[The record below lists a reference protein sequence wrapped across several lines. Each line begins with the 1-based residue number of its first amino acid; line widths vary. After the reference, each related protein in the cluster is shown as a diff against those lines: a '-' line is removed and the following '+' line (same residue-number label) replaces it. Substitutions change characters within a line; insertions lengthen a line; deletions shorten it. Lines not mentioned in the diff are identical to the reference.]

1 MKNILP
7 GLIAFFAG
15 IFSSQAQDLYTTT
28 FYGGDAD
35 AGTIIKFTPAT
46 NNLAVLKNFDNT
58 NGANPYGT
66 MIQANDGKLYGM
78 ASIGGTGN
86 YGIIFSFN
94 PSSLTYTKLKDFDS
108 INGAN
113 PHGSLMQAS
122 NGKLYGMTYNGGS
135 KGYGVI
141 FSFDPVT
148 ATYTKLKDF
157 NYADGANPSGSL
169 LQATDGKLYGMTDF
183 GGRFALADKS
193 NWGVIFSF
201 DPSTSVYTDLKDFND
216 DIGEGAVPSGN
227 LIQASNGKLYG
238 MTQSGGGYG
247 YTGVIFS
254 FNFSSSTYTRLWG
267 FDNTTATGNTPS
279 GSLMQAGNGKLYGLT
294 TSGLAEARY
303 GVIFSYDLLAS
314 AYRELHDFDNANGMY
329 PYGSSLLQ
337 AGDGKLYGG
346 TLSGGANGDGVI
358 FSYDPAS
365 SLFTNLLD
373 FNGTNGAH
381 PYSTFIEV
389 KESGPLPVT
398 IISFTGKNMGN
409 HNVLVWKVENEQDL
423 KYYELQRSIDGQNF
437 KEIAQIKAVGNK
449 IYTYN
454 DNVAATPSLNYY
466 RLKSVDRDRNFS
478 YSSTITLR
486 SPLKRFLIASP
497 NPFKDKLVVSIQSSV
512 PDKAIFLI
520 TDGKG
525 RQLYKENRTLSAG
538 VNIVE
543 IKEAGRLPQG
553 MYLLTIIQSQ
563 QTQSIKVVKGN

>member
-15 IFSSQAQDLYTTT
+15 IFSSQAQNLYTTT

-58 NGANPYGT
+58 NGANPYGA

-157 NYADGANPSGSL
+157 SYADGANPSGSL
-169 LQATDGKLYGMTDF
+169 MQATDGKLYGMTDF
-183 GGRFALADKS
+183 GGRFALADKF

-216 DIGEGAVPSGN
+216 NIDEGAVPSGN
-227 LIQASNGKLYG
+227 LIQASDGKLYG

-254 FNFSSSTYTRLWG
+254 FDFSSSIYTKLWG

-314 AYRELHDFDNANGMY
+314 EYRELHDFDNANGMY
-329 PYGSSLLQ
+329 PYGNSLLQ

-381 PYSTFIEV
+381 PYATIIEV
-389 KESGPLPVT
+389 PKASIALEICSNGNTDLISNISGSIYQWQLSMDGQAFNNTNDNANLFGTHTSHLQLINIPSSWHGYYFRCSVNSLFSDIYKLNVTNYWTGTVNNAWENPANWSCGVLPDSITNVRVNTAVPFEPVINTNIICRSIILNPAINLT
-398 IISFTGKNMGN
+398 ITNGHKLIITGK
-409 HNVLVWKVENEQDL
+409 
-423 KYYELQRSIDGQNF
+423 
-437 KEIAQIKAVGNK
+437 
-449 IYTYN
+449 
-454 DNVAATPSLNYY
+454 
-466 RLKSVDRDRNFS
+466 
-478 YSSTITLR
+478 
-486 SPLKRFLIASP
+486 
-497 NPFKDKLVVSIQSSV
+497 
-512 PDKAIFLI
+512 
-520 TDGKG
+520 
-525 RQLYKENRTLSAG
+525 
-538 VNIVE
+538 
-543 IKEAGRLPQG
+543 
-553 MYLLTIIQSQ
+553 
-563 QTQSIKVVKGN
+563 